1 MACLL
6 QFQTTPYSAHDIRGM
21 TWKTS
26 NIINN
31 TENTSFLKNTIRYYF
46 STTKLIDKIKTMQ
59 IGTTFLDS
67 NLARKV
73 KSSSPNDFLGSHLK
87 NIFTSEDKHLFTK
100 MFKTVKTI

>member
-1 MACLL
+1 
-6 QFQTTPYSAHDIRGM
+6 
-21 TWKTS
+21 
-26 NIINN
+26 
-31 TENTSFLKNTIRYYF
+31 
-46 STTKLIDKIKTMQ
+46 MQ